1 MQMATNPAIPA
12 RTEDEAYMQRCLDL
26 AVLGAGSVSPNP
38 MVGSLIVHDGRI
50 IGEGWHRQY
59 GGPHAEVNAIASVE
73 DTSLLQNSTLYVNL
87 EPCSHYGKTP
97 PCADL
102 IVEKRIPR
110 VVVGCLDPHEKV
122 AGKGIARLRAA
133 GIEVTVG
140 VLEAESE
147 RRNEAFMTSHRKGRP
162 FVALKTA
169 QTLDG
174 RIATSLGASKWI
186 TGEESRCEVHRLRC
200 FYDAVMCGASTVLAD
215 DAELTVRHCAGRQ
228 PLRVLLDRRLQVP
241 VEARIFN
248 GEARTLVFALH
259 DEAEACRVSQLEA
272 RGVEVVTV
280 GESGGGLDFGQ
291 VFAELHCRRVLSVMV
306 EGGSRLSAALVR
318 SGLVDKYYVFIAPK
332 LFGGDGLASF
342 GPLDVTH
349 PEYAVKLGFAGIR
362 QFGKDILLEAYPK
375 Q

>member
-1 MQMATNPAIPA
+1 MTVKERMQADDTAF
-12 RTEDEAYMQRCLDL
+12 MQRCLDL
-26 AVLGAGSVSPNP
+26 AILGAGCVSPNP
-38 MVGSLIVHDGRI
+38 MVGSVIVHDGRI

-59 GGPHAEVNAIASVE
+59 GGPHAEVNAIASV
-73 DTSLLQNSTLYVNL
+73 DNPGLLELSTLYVNL
-87 EPCSHYGKTP
+87 EPCSHFGKTP

-122 AGKGIARLRAA
+122 AGKGIAKLREA

-147 RRNEAFMTSHRKGRP
+147 RLNEAFMTFHRKGRP

-174 RIATSLGASKWI
+174 RIATALGASKWI
-186 TGEESRCEVHRLRC
+186 TGEESRREVHRMRSLH
-200 FYDAVMCGASTVLAD
+200 DAVLCGASTVMAD
-215 DAELTVRHCAGRQ
+215 DAELTVRHCEGRQ

-241 VEARIFN
+241 AEARIFN
-248 GEARTLVFALH
+248 SEARTLVIALR
-259 DEAEACRVSQLEA
+259 DEVEPVRISQLEA
-272 RGVEVVTV
+272 RGVEVVTI
-280 GESGGGLDFGQ
+280 GESGGGHDLVQ
-291 VFAELHCRRVLSVMV
+291 VFEELHRRRVLSVMV

-318 SGLVDKYYVFIAPK
+318 AGIVDKYYVFIAPK

-342 GPLDVTH
+342 GALDVVH
-349 PEYAVKLGFAGIR
+349 PEYAVKLRFDGVR
-362 QFGKDILLEAYPK
+362 RFGDDILLEAYPEH
-375 Q
+375 